1 MGLTS
6 LSAEPRLRH
15 CPSSTLPIPTQ
26 LSATGI
32 SLSRTARSTRVHDA
46 KGNTKV
52 RLGKTGSDGMPGKL
66 APSSSYF
73 FDNPERK
80 EITCISGN
88 PFRFT
93 GVSNPDMIGMLSRAK
108 SGVSGI
114 GEPKET
120 SNT

>member
-32 SLSRTARSTRVHDA
+32 SLSRTARSTRVHDV
-46 KGNTKV
+46 KGDANV

-73 FDNPERK
+73 FDTPERK
-80 EITCISGN
+80 EITRISGN

-93 GVSNPDMIGMLSRAK
+93 GGPKGTCRVSSLLDEHAHIL
-108 SGVSGI
+108 
-114 GEPKET
+114 
-120 SNT
+120 